1 MSNKFSVRAMQPGE
15 IREVGKGCQRAFGS
29 TLDWDGWA
37 ANYPHRPHYTPSMH
51 RVGVLN
57 GKIIAH
63 AVVESYVLR
72 YGGARLRVAGIGK
85 VYTEREH
92 QGKGYGTVV
101 LKDALTYAI
110 EGGAHLALL
119 NGIRGYYTRFGFYP
133 VFPRYYAGFNAQNAA
148 QLQSP
153 LSLRDPQP
161 YEIPL
166 LAALFERHWDG
177 RVTFIRPPETWI
189 WRVLQGDD
197 GKQVW
202 VVADGEQELQ
212 GYVAGHSLADDTLEL
227 VVNTMQAALMLVKIC
242 GQMALEAGQT
252 HFRWLMPPD
261 DALIAFA
268 QETLP
273 IALSAEYEPDGG
285 WMGRVV
291 DAKGLLDALSEE
303 LIAQAQTV
311 LGDARIILKSSAE
324 GFEVG
329 IRGQSVR
336 VVLSQRDFIQLL
348 FGSLGASALGLRD
361 GLSYEAVQ
369 LLAALFPPRIAALG
383 AWDWF

>member
-1 MSNKFSVRAMQPGE
+1 MSSKFSVRAMQADE
-15 IREVGKGCQRAFGS
+15 IHEVGRGCQRAFGD
-29 TLDWDGWA
+29 TVDWHGWTV
-37 ANYPHRPHYTPSMH
+37 NYPHRPHYTPAMH

-63 AVVESYVLR
+63 ALVESYTLR

-85 VYTEREH
+85 VYTDREH
-92 QGKGYGTVV
+92 RGKGYGAAV
-101 LKDALTYAI
+101 LRDALAYAI
-110 EGGAHLALL
+110 EGGSHLALL

-133 VFPRYYAGFNAQNAA
+133 VFPRYYAGFNALEAS

-161 YEIPL
+161 YEIPI
-166 LAALFERHWDG
+166 LAGLFERHWRG
-177 RVTFIRPPETWI
+177 RVTFVRPPETWI
-189 WRVLQGDD
+189 WRVLEGDD
-197 GKQVW
+197 GRQVW
-202 VVADGEQELQ
+202 VVAEGEQTPQ
-212 GYVAGHSLADDTLEL
+212 GYVAGYSLTDDTVEL
-227 VVNTMQAALMLVKIC
+227 VVNTAPAALLLLKIC
-242 GQMALEAGQT
+242 GHIALESGRT

-285 WMGRVV
+285 WMARVV

-303 LIAQAQTV
+303 LIAQAQTT
-311 LGDARIILKSSAE
+311 LGDARMMLKFSAE
-324 GFEVG
+324 GFEIG

-336 VVLSQRDFIQLL
+336 VILSQRDFIQLL
-348 FGSLGASALGLRD
+348 FGSLGASTLGLRD
-361 GLSYEAVQ
+361 SLPYEAVQ
-369 LLAALFPPRIAALG
+369 LLAALFPPRVAALG